1 MKESLK
7 LLGNNYSSLL
17 RIRPGVRVP
26 VVLLLTNFFSH
37 TESELVVLLCSFFIP
52 AASPGRIGLCHFCSA
67 VCCCAGSS
75 GLPSWGCWA
84 VAIRPC
90 YESGQTSGFRS
101 CCCAASI
108 RFWCKSRQNP
118 SCPPF
123 NIGVDH
129 NWLLGHLCSA
139 VCCCADSS
147 GLPLLRGCWS
157 VAIRHCYESGQASG
171 FGSCYCC
178 RVSFLIP
185 LVVLLCSFFVPAASP
200 VCAIC
205 VRQFAVV
212 QIRRVCHHCG
222 AAGR

>member
-1 MKESLK
+1 MCEFVGFVIFAW

-101 CCCAASI
+101 CCCCRAAVRPLFVS
-108 RFWCKSRQNP
+108 
-118 SCPPF
+118 
-123 NIGVDH
+123 GVSP
-129 NWLLGHLCSA
+129 GKTPA
-139 VCCCADSS
+139 VSTVDRMILAF
-147 GLPLLRGCWS
+147 
-157 VAIRHCYESGQASG
+157 I
-171 FGSCYCC
+171 
-178 RVSFLIP
+178 
-185 LVVLLCSFFVPAASP
+185 
-200 VCAIC
+200 
-205 VRQFAVV
+205 
-212 QIRRVCHHCG
+212 
-222 AAGR
+222 